1 MYRNSEIDL
10 ENLQDFLQ
18 NVVEKVKNQED
29 PDLLNKVKKVY
40 KKTVPFSMRLY
51 VASYLAKEAQKTYRG
66 RYRSGKKDFY
76 DSKSKSR
83 TDRSTYKDR
92 KPLSENSFEERQPR
106 VRVQIDP
113 SVGATIFISIGRN
126 RHVYPRDLV
135 GMLISAAGL
144 ERDRIGEIKV
154 LANYSFVQLY
164 TKDAQTAI
172 DKLNGY
178 DYRGRKLAVSYSRQ
192 KSDEEE
198 NEEMP
203 ETNSG
208 IPVTPSQISEQEMA
222 AEDAAAYAAAE
233 KAAADKEP
241 FGLN

>member
-154 LANYSFVQLY
+154 LANYSFVQLF
-164 TKDAQTAI
+164 KEDAEKAI
-172 DKLNGY
+172 SVLNGY
-178 DYRGRKLAVSYSRQ
+178 DYRGRKLVVSYS
-192 KSDEEE
+192 KMKDEDLE
-198 NEEMP
+198 NQTEEMLD
-203 ETNSG
+203 
-208 IPVTPSQISEQEMA
+208 EQS
-222 AEDAAAYAAAE
+222 AEDAAAYAAAA
-233 KAAADKEP
+233 KAAENEP
-241 FGLN
+241 FATPHLNSLGEQ

>member
-154 LANYSFVQLY
+154 LANYSFVQLF
-164 TKDAQTAI
+164 KEDAEKAI
-172 DKLNGY
+172 SVLNGY
-178 DYRGRKLAVSYSRQ
+178 DYRGSKLVVSYS
-192 KSDEEE
+192 KMKDEDLE
-198 NEEMP
+198 NHPEEMLD
-203 ETNSG
+203 
-208 IPVTPSQISEQEMA
+208 EQS

-233 KAAADKEP
+233 KAAENEP
-241 FGLN
+241 FATPHLNSLGEQ

>member
-66 RYRSGKKDFY
+66 RYRLGKKDFY

-154 LANYSFVQLY
+154 LANYSFVQLF
-164 TKDAQTAI
+164 KEDAEKAI
-172 DKLNGY
+172 SVLNGY
-178 DYRGRKLAVSYSRQ
+178 DYRGRKLVVSYS
-192 KSDEEE
+192 KMKDEDLE
-198 NEEMP
+198 NQTEEMLD
-203 ETNSG
+203 
-208 IPVTPSQISEQEMA
+208 EQS

-233 KAAADKEP
+233 KAAENEP
-241 FGLN
+241 FATPHLNSLGEQ

>member
-40 KKTVPFSMRLY
+40 KKKVPFSMRLY

-154 LANYSFVQLY
+154 LANYSFVQLF
-164 TKDAQTAI
+164 KEDAEKAI
-172 DKLNGY
+172 SVLNGY
-178 DYRGRKLAVSYSRQ
+178 DYRGRKLVVSYS
-192 KSDEEE
+192 KMKDEDLE
-198 NEEMP
+198 NQTEEMLD
-203 ETNSG
+203 
-208 IPVTPSQISEQEMA
+208 EQS

-233 KAAADKEP
+233 KAAENEP
-241 FGLN
+241 FATPHLNSLGEQ

>member
-92 KPLSENSFEERQPR
+92 KPLSENSFEERQSR

-154 LANYSFVQLY
+154 LANYSFVQLF
-164 TKDAQTAI
+164 KEDAEKAI
-172 DKLNGY
+172 SVLNGY
-178 DYRGRKLAVSYSRQ
+178 DYRGRKLVVSYS
-192 KSDEEE
+192 KMKDEDLE
-198 NEEMP
+198 NQTEEMLD
-203 ETNSG
+203 
-208 IPVTPSQISEQEMA
+208 EQS

-233 KAAADKEP
+233 KAAENEP
-241 FGLN
+241 FATPHLNSLGEQ

>member
-154 LANYSFVQLY
+154 LANYSFVQLF
-164 TKDAQTAI
+164 KEDAEKAI
-172 DKLNGY
+172 SVLNGY
-178 DYRGRKLAVSYSRQ
+178 DYRGRKLVVSYS
-192 KSDEEE
+192 KMKDEDLE
-198 NEEMP
+198 NQTEEMLD
-203 ETNSG
+203 
-208 IPVTPSQISEQEMA
+208 EQS
-222 AEDAAAYAAAE
+222 AEDAAASAAAE
-233 KAAADKEP
+233 KAAENEP
-241 FGLN
+241 FATPHLNSLGEQ